1 MLRQFIPSITQKG
14 LIDYHPQTTIV
25 SAESS
30 DQQCIVKDATGN
42 VFAADRVFVCSGAE
56 YRTLF
61 PQYFIASGLRICK
74 LQMMQTKPQQQF
86 NLPHAI
92 LSGLSIRRYP
102 AFRSTP
108 SYRYLLEE
116 PVDED
121 IHSYGIHLLFKQ
133 TADGSVII
141 GNSHEYSV
149 FQDANVTEEYTNS
162 HINETI
168 LQYGQQMITLPSWHI
183 QTMWNGYYLIH
194 PHSEIYTETI
204 DDKIHIVTG
213 IAGKG
218 MSTGPGFAQKHVALK
233 LQ

>member
-1 MLRQFIPSITQKG
+1 M
-14 LIDYHPQTTIV
+14 
-25 SAESS
+25 
-30 DQQCIVKDATGN
+30 
-42 VFAADRVFVCSGAE
+42 
-56 YRTLF
+56 
-61 PQYFIASGLRICK
+61 
-74 LQMMQTKPQQQF
+74 
-86 NLPHAI
+86 
-92 LSGLSIRRYP
+92 
-102 AFRSTP
+102 
-108 SYRYLLEE
+108 
-116 PVDED
+116 
-121 IHSYGIHLLFKQ
+121 
-133 TADGSVII
+133 II
-141 GNSHEYSV
+141 GDSHEYSV

-233 LQ
+233 LR